1 MFPVM
6 EENGEKQSLR
16 DEVLFHSEDGQY
28 VVFSCGVGGW
38 LGRGAARQRQRK
50 GRRKCNVQRP
60 NKVVFY

>member
-28 VVFSCGVGGW
+28 VVFSCGMGW
-38 LGRGAARQRQRK
+38 GVAWQGSSEMEAKKRK
-50 GRRKCNVQRP
+50 EKM
-60 NKVVFY
+60 

>member
-38 LGRGAARQRQRK
+38 LGRGAAS
-50 GRRKCNVQRP
+50 
-60 NKVVFY
+60 